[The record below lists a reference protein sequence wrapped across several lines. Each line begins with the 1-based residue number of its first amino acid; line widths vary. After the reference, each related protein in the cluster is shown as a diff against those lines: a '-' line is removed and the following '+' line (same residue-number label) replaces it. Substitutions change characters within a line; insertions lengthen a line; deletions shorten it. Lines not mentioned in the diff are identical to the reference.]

1 MSRLLL
7 ACAVSISLLASTAFA
22 QEQNQSKRFI
32 TTQACDPVVKM
43 SDIVMNKYGE
53 QPLFQGEGIQFAAP
67 TGQPFTS
74 AMMFF
79 VNQETGSWSML
90 QLFADGMACM
100 VMNGRKFQPYT
111 GPSNV
116 KKDKL

>member
-7 ACAVSISLLASTAFA
+7 ACAVSISLLATTAFA

-43 SDIVMNKYGE
+43 SDVVMNKYGE
-53 QPLFQGEGIQFAAP
+53 KPLFQGEGIQFAAP
-67 TGQPFTS
+67 TGQPYKS

-79 VNQETGSWSML
+79 VNQDSGTWSL
-90 QLFADGMACM
+90 VSLYEDGTACM
-100 VMNGRKFQPYT
+100 VANGRTFEPYS
-111 GPSNV
+111 GPIG
-116 KKDKL
+116 KKTPG

>member
-7 ACAVSISLLASTAFA
+7 ACAVSISLLATTAFA

-43 SDIVMNKYGE
+43 SDVVMNKYGE

-67 TGQPFTS
+67 TGQPYNS

-79 VNQETGSWSML
+79 VNQDSGTWSL
-90 QLFADGMACM
+90 VSLYADGTACM
-100 VMNGRKFQPYT
+100 VANGRTFEPYS
-111 GPSNV
+111 GPIG
-116 KKDKL
+116 KKTPG

>member
-22 QEQNQSKRFI
+22 QEQNQGKRFI

-43 SDIVMNKYGE
+43 SNLVMNKYGE
-53 QPLFQGEGIQFAAP
+53 KPLFQGEGLQFAAQ
-67 TGQPFTS
+67 TGQPFKS

-79 VNQETGSWSML
+79 VNQDTGTWSL
-90 QLFADGMACM
+90 ISLYEDGTACM
-100 VMNGRKFQPYT
+100 VANGRKFEPYS
-111 GPSNV
+111 GPIG
-116 KKDKL
+116 KKTPG

>member
-7 ACAVSISLLASTAFA
+7 ACAVSISLLATTAFA

-43 SDIVMNKYGE
+43 SDVVMNKYGE

-67 TGQPFTS
+67 TGQPYKS

-79 VNQETGSWSML
+79 VNQDSGTWSL
-90 QLFADGMACM
+90 VSLYEDGTACM
-100 VMNGRKFQPYT
+100 VANGRDFEPYS
-111 GPSNV
+111 GPIG
-116 KKDKL
+116 KKTPG

>member
-1 MSRLLL
+1 MPNLIK
-7 ACAVSISLLASTAFA
+7 AFAVGISLFATTAFA

-53 QPLFQGEGIQFAAP
+53 KPLFQGQGLQFAAP
-67 TGQPFTS
+67 KGQPYTS

-79 VNQETGSWSML
+79 VNQDSGTWSL
-90 QLFADGMACM
+90 VSLYPDGTACM
-100 VMNGRKFQPYT
+100 VANGRDFEPYS
-111 GPSNV
+111 GPIG
-116 KKDKL
+116 KKTLD

>member
-7 ACAVSISLLASTAFA
+7 ACAVSISLLATTAFA

-43 SDIVMNKYGE
+43 SDVVMNKYGE

-67 TGQPFTS
+67 TGQPYKS

-79 VNQETGSWSML
+79 VNQDSGTWSL
-90 QLFADGMACM
+90 VSLYEDGTACM
-100 VMNGRKFQPYT
+100 VANGRTFEPYS
-111 GPSNV
+111 GPIG
-116 KKDKL
+116 KKTPG

>member
-7 ACAVSISLLASTAFA
+7 ACAVSISLLATTAFA

-43 SDIVMNKYGE
+43 SDVVMNKYGE
-53 QPLFQGEGIQFAAP
+53 QPLFQGEGIQFAEP
-67 TGQPFTS
+67 TGQPYKS

-79 VNQETGSWSML
+79 VNQDSGTWSL
-90 QLFADGMACM
+90 VSLYEDGTACM
-100 VMNGRKFQPYT
+100 VANGRDFEPYS
-111 GPSNV
+111 GPIG
-116 KKDKL
+116 KKTPG

>member
-7 ACAVSISLLASTAFA
+7 ACAVSISLLATTAFA

-43 SDIVMNKYGE
+43 SDVVMNKYGE
-53 QPLFQGEGIQFAAP
+53 KPLFQGEGIQFAAP
-67 TGQPFTS
+67 TGQPYKS

-79 VNQETGSWSML
+79 VNQDSGTWSL
-90 QLFADGMACM
+90 VSLYEDGTACM
-100 VMNGRKFQPYT
+100 VANGRDFEPYS
-111 GPSNV
+111 GPIG
-116 KKDKL
+116 KKTPG

>member
-7 ACAVSISLLASTAFA
+7 ACAVSISLLATTAFA

-43 SDIVMNKYGE
+43 SYVVMNKYGE

-67 TGQPFTS
+67 TGQPYKS

-79 VNQETGSWSML
+79 VNQDSGTWSL
-90 QLFADGMACM
+90 ISLYPDGTACM
-100 VMNGRKFQPYT
+100 VANGRDFEPYS
-111 GPSNV
+111 GPIG
-116 KKDKL
+116 KKTPG

>member
-7 ACAVSISLLASTAFA
+7 ACAVSISLLATTAFA

-32 TTQACDPVVKM
+32 TTQACDPVLKM

-53 QPLFQGEGIQFAAP
+53 TPLFQGEGIQFAAP
-67 TGQPFTS
+67 TGQPYKS

-79 VNQETGSWSML
+79 VNQDSGTWSL
-90 QLFADGMACM
+90 VSLYEDGTACM
-100 VMNGRKFQPYT
+100 VANGRTFEPYS
-111 GPSNV
+111 GPIG
-116 KKDKL
+116 KKTPG

>member
-22 QEQNQSKRFI
+22 QEQNQGKRFI

-43 SDIVMNKYGE
+43 SNLVMNKYGE
-53 QPLFQGEGIQFAAP
+53 KPLFQGEGLQFAAQ
-67 TGQPFTS
+67 TGQPFKS

-79 VNQETGSWSML
+79 VNQDTGTWSL
-90 QLFADGMACM
+90 VSLYEDGTACM
-100 VMNGRKFQPYT
+100 VANGRKFEPYS
-111 GPSNV
+111 GPIG
-116 KKDKL
+116 KKTPG